1 MGFTMGDNSSFCSS
15 MTQTNPD
22 VDLRTR
28 ELQQTVA
35 DRDEQL
41 VAAYQLIAKLNH
53 DVQRMDIHGEHVRNM
68 KRYVEHVHG
77 SLSWRVTRPL
87 RGVKY
92 AWLWLK
98 RTLRP
103 APSLAAVEQ
112 VHLTYQDWVK
122 RHDTPSTADLS
133 RLRERL
139 GDLTL
144 LPTVSVVMPTY
155 NSRLEWLQQAVAS
168 VQAQV
173 YPHWE
178 LCIADDASPN
188 PDIAPYLRSLA
199 ASDPRIKVVVR
210 SENGHISAA
219 TNSALALA
227 TGDWVAFLDHDDE
240 LPPHALFYMVEAL
253 NRHPDAQLLYSDEDK
268 LDEHGQRFDPYFK
281 TDWNPDLFYSHN
293 LVTHLALY
301 PRTLVQDVGGLRDAY
316 AGAQD
321 YDLVLRV
328 VERVKPEQVVHVP
341 FVLYHWRAHAESTAS
356 ADLGAKPYAMLAGE
370 RALNDHFRRLG
381 VPARALYMGYG
392 YRAKYRVPQPA
403 PLVSVIIPTR
413 NALDLVRVCVES
425 LYAKTDY
432 PNFEIVLIDNGSDDA
447 AALAYFA

>member
-22 VDLRTR
+22 VDPRTR

-210 SENGHISAA
+210 TENGHISAA

-240 LPPHALFYMVEAL
+240 LSPHALFYMVEAL
-253 NRHPDAQLLYSDEDK
+253 NRHPDAQLLYSSRPT
-268 LDEHGQRFDPYFK
+268 GTPTCFIRTTWSPTSPCTRARWCK
-281 TDWNPDLFYSHN
+281 T
-293 LVTHLALY
+293 
-301 PRTLVQDVGGLRDAY
+301 
-316 AGAQD
+316 
-321 YDLVLRV
+321 
-328 VERVKPEQVVHVP
+328 
-341 FVLYHWRAHAESTAS
+341 
-356 ADLGAKPYAMLAGE
+356 LGACATPMPGRKTTTWFCGWSSGSSPSRWCMCRSFCTTGGPTPKA
-370 RALNDHFRRLG
+370 RRLPIWG
-381 VPARALYMGYG
+381 P
-392 YRAKYRVPQPA
+392 
-403 PLVSVIIPTR
+403 SPTR
-413 NALDLVRVCVES
+413 CW
-425 LYAKTDY
+425 
-432 PNFEIVLIDNGSDDA
+432 
-447 AALAYFA
+447 LASER